1 MEITIKLD
9 NTHGRLINSTETL
22 SDEQVILKFES
33 AYVLA
38 HAIVRLSDGKTEKKY
53 DRYNLGDFVLPEEY
67 KKAGVLYIAV
77 DLIAKGVVAKHF
89 EIEPLTFKEVDS
101 DLQFIPLVVE
111 QNRKIAELTELVRA
125 QGRLIDAL
133 TERIGIVE
141 LHVQDIWDYEES

>member
-1 MEITIKLD
+1 MEIKIILGKNYGKLE
-9 NTHGRLINSTETL
+9 NPTETL
-22 SDEQVILKFES
+22 ADEQVILKFES
-33 AYVLA
+33 EYVLA
-38 HAIVRLSDGKTEKKY
+38 HAIVRLSDGKNEKKY

-67 KKAGVLYIAV
+67 KKAGVLYIGV

-89 EIEPLTFKEVDS
+89 DVEPLTFKEVDS
-101 DLQFIPLVVE
+101 ELQFVPLIVE

-141 LHVQDIWDYEES
+141 MHVQDIWEYEEQ